1 MTKPDR
7 LSRRGLLQTSFLAG
21 AAAAAAAATPA
32 LAQMP
37 PSQGPNDPYNPHPA
51 KRIGQPQEGPAT
63 PKLTLYMEDL
73 LSDDEAVSLKQLGIN
88 WIDTQAVPAQPWGM
102 DYLQPRVDALKKH
115 DMHIGIMMIRWSFN
129 RGVDPKMNLIVRG
142 LPGRDEEISKIKQ
155 TIVNMG
161 KLGIPVLEWNF
172 YNHRAEEGY
181 KPVPGR
187 GGAIMTD
194 FNYDRMKDL
203 PPLAADG
210 APQSYEDTWKNIGYF
225 LREVIPVAEKNNVV
239 MSVHPNDPPA
249 PMSRGSAQVLNSF
262 NDWKR
267 LVETVN
273 SPSNCMTWDC
283 GVTRELGEDPVVV
296 GNWLASRNRIGQVH
310 FRNVVQRRPRED
322 YTEVFPDNGD
332 NDMYEVMKLLVRN
345 KYKRLIFPEHPRGLA
360 VDKLLPKP
368 YNDYAA
374 WAYNVGH
381 CRAMLQIA
389 LREIDHM

>member
-1 MTKPDR
+1 MTKPNQTA

-21 AAAAAAAATPA
+21 AAAAAAAAAPA

-37 PSQGPNDPYNPHPA
+37 SQAPDAPYNPHPA
-51 KRIGQPQEGPAT
+51 KRLGQPQEGPDT

-73 LSDDEAVSLKQLGIN
+73 LSDEEAVSLKQLGIN

-115 DMHIGIMMIRWSFN
+115 DMHIGIMMIRWSYQ
-129 RGVDPKMNLIVRG
+129 GGMDPNMSKIVYG
-142 LPGRDEEISKIKQ
+142 QPGRDEEISRIKEI
-155 TIVNMG
+155 IVNMG

-172 YNHRAEEGY
+172 YNHRAVDGY
-181 KPVPGR
+181 QPVPGR
-187 GGAIMTD
+187 GGAIMTE
-194 FNYDRMKDL
+194 FKYDRMKDL
-203 PPLAADG
+203 PPLPAEG
-210 APQSYEDTWKNIGYF
+210 THTYEETWKNMTYF
-225 LREVIPVAEKNNVV
+225 LKEVVPVAEKNNVV

-249 PMSRGSAQVLNSF
+249 PYSRGSAQVLNSF

-310 FRNVVQRRPRED
+310 FRNVVQRKPRED

-332 NDMYEVMKLLVRN
+332 NDMFEVMKLLVKN
-345 KYKRLIFPEHPRGLA
+345 NYKRLVFPEHPRGLA
-360 VDKLLPKP
+360 IDKLLPKA
-368 YNDYAA
+368 YNNYAA

-381 CRAMLQIA
+381 CKAMLQIA
-389 LREIDHM
+389 LRELRGM